1 MTKRSLFLAPMLAL
15 TLTACPGPITGL
27 GSAPVQQAAC
37 TADNELETAWKAF
50 DVALDAINA
59 LGDQGVIVPGTPKG
73 KAIAAGIRR
82 VNGALALAER
92 FAATCSAGQASTALA
107 EATAGMADISNAL
120 KGS

>member
-1 MTKRSLFLAPMLAL
+1 MTKRFLFLAPLLAL
-15 TLTACPGPITGL
+15 GGCTGL
-27 GSAPVQQAAC
+27 PGLVPPVPVQQAAC

-50 DVALDAINA
+50 DVALDAINV

-92 FAATCSAGQASTALA
+92 FAATCSTGQASTALA